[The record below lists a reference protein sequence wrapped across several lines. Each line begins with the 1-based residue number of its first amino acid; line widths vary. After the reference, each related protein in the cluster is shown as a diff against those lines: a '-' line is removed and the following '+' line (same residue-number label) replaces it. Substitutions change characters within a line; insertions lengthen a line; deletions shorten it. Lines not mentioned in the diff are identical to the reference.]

1 MQITPAIIIQNDM
14 CLEEY
19 FSSVYIKKFRDALI
33 RFEFGINE
41 LKANTSYQNMQDL
54 FCPFCYQI
62 EDERHFLLSCH
73 AYDDL
78 RKKYLTWT
86 LGRRPSTRL
95 CCSVMQ
101 DTDATK
107 TRLLAMY
114 IYYALNH
121 RENTLQIE

>member
-1 MQITPAIIIQNDM
+1 M

-33 RFEFGINE
+33 RYKFGINE

-73 AYDDL
+73 AYADL

-86 LGRRPSTRL
+86 LGRGPSTRL
-95 CCSVMQ
+95 CFPAMQ
-101 DTDATK
+101 NTDATK
-107 TRLLAMY
+107 ARSLAMY
-114 IYYALNH
+114 ICYDSNH
-121 RENTLQIE
+121 CVNALQIT